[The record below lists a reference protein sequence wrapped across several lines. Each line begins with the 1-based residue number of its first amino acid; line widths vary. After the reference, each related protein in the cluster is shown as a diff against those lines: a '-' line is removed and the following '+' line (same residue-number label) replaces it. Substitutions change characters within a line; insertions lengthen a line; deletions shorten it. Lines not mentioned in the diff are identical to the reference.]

1 MSLSNPSPFPAPNA
15 TTSERLD
22 EARKIEVRPRAGA
35 PGKLAEGGEVSDV
48 MLSFSCP
55 SCLEMLAAP
64 KTSAQ
69 SSVQC
74 PACGAVVMPP
84 KIVSV
89 AGSAA
94 MGGKTMLPPPR
105 KTGTQALRQ

>member
-1 MSLSNPSPFPAPNA
+1 MSNPSPFPSANTP
-15 TTSERLD
+15 ERLE
-22 EARKIEVRPRAGA
+22 EARKIEVRPRAGG
-35 PGKLAEGGEVSDV
+35 PLKPAEGGEASEV

-55 SCLEMLAAP
+55 ACLEMLAAP

-74 PACGAVVMPP
+74 PACNAVVMPP
-84 KIVSV
+84 KVMSIVGG
-89 AGSAA
+89 AGGA
-94 MGGKTMLPPPR
+94 KTMLPPPR

>member
-1 MSLSNPSPFPAPNA
+1 MSNPSPFPSANSP
-15 TTSERLD
+15 ERLE
-22 EARKIEVRPRAGA
+22 EARKIEVRPRGGA
-35 PGKLAEGGEVSDV
+35 PVRLPEGNETSEV

-55 SCLEMLAAP
+55 ACLEMLAAP
-64 KTSAQ
+64 KTSAH

-74 PACGAVVMPP
+74 PACNAVVMPP

-89 AGSAA
+89 VSGAG
-94 MGGKTMLPPPR
+94 GGKTMLPPPR